1 LPVACSTSTYMN
13 LKTSHMRKIL
23 ITALFAVLANF
34 VLAQGGTIRGRVY
47 NKLSN
52 EPLDF
57 ASIRIQGQTFGA
69 YSDDEGNFE
78 IKDIPAGLY
87 NVEVTYTGF
96 KPLVFL
102 EQEVMNAKPVVLEV
116 ALEEEDTNVDTVQI
130 TASPFTK
137 TAESPLSLRTIG
149 VNEIARNPGGNRD
162 ISRVIQSLP
171 GVAGTVSFRN
181 DIIIRGGSPNENRF
195 FLDGIEVPNINH
207 FSTQGAS
214 GGPVGLINVNFIREV
229 DFYTG
234 AFPANRGNSLS
245 SIMDIKQKS
254 GREDRL
260 GINATVGSSDIGLT
274 VEGPIG
280 KKTTFIASGRRSY
293 LQWLFKTLGLPFLP
307 NYNDF
312 QFKVRTKFDAKNE
325 LTVLGLGAID
335 EFSLN
340 LAADSTQQQR
350 YILGYL
356 PVNTQWNYTVGAN
369 FKHFF
374 EKSYLTVVASRN
386 MLNNRTYKYENNNE
400 TIASGK
406 ILDYTSQ
413 EIENRF
419 RVEHNLEAK
428 GIKVV
433 YGAAYEFTRY
443 LNETYNRIS
452 TPTGLEV
459 IDFNSLLEIHK
470 YGAFAN
476 ASRSI
481 LKDRLSLAVGLR
493 LDGNS
498 YSSAMSN
505 PLEQFSPRFSSSF
518 AITPR
523 MNANFNMGIY
533 HQLPPYTTMGYRD
546 ASGQL
551 ANKNNDLRY
560 IRAKHLVAG
569 LDYNTSFNTKFSVE
583 GFLKRYD
590 RYPFLL
596 RDQISLANLGGDFGV
611 IGNEPVTSTSQGR
624 TYGLE
629 LFAQQKLYKGFF
641 GILAYTFV
649 RSEFT
654 DGSGAFKPS
663 AWDNRHIITSSV
675 GKKFKRNWEVGAR
688 WRFYGG
694 TPYTPYDLD
703 RSSLISVWDIT
714 GRGIPDYTRLNTE
727 RVAASHNLD
736 MRVDKKWYFQKWSLN
751 LYVDIQNIY
760 NFQAQGAP
768 FLDVNRDANGLPLT
782 DPNRPGYYQVSQIQ
796 NTSGTLLPSI
806 GVVIDL

>member
-1 LPVACSTSTYMN
+1 MN

-459 IDFNSLLEIHK
+459 IDFNSLMEIHK

>member
-1 LPVACSTSTYMN
+1 MN

-57 ASIRIQGQTFGA
+57 ASIRIQGQSFGA

-78 IKDIPAGLY
+78 IKDIPSGLY

-96 KPLVFL
+96 KPQVFL

-459 IDFNSLLEIHK
+459 IDFNSLMEIHK